1 MDTEQPKVRVVI
13 VDDEQLV
20 RMALRLIIDGE
31 PDLTVV
37 AEAADGNAALTVVDE
52 HRPDVVLMDV
62 RMPRRDGLS
71 ATRELL
77 TRRPAPHVLMLT
89 TFDSDDLVLG
99 ALRAGALG
107 FVLKDTHPPQI
118 LDAVRTVAGGNPV
131 LSPAATARVI
141 AAATGPRSA
150 HAADPTREAA
160 RNRLSTLTERE
171 RETARAIADADVVI
185 WAASLV
191 QADVL
196 EHAREGAEILDS
208 AVMSLE
214 DVVAVYERAARD
226 GLKVARIHSGD
237 PALWGGTQEQFD
249 RCAELGVETEI
260 VPGVSSFSAV
270 AAIAGRE
277 LTIPEVAQSVILT
290 RLGGG

>member
-1 MDTEQPKVRVVI
+1 MDTEQAKVRVVI

-37 AEAADGNAALTVVDE
+37 AEAADGNAALTAVDE
-52 HRPDVVLMDV
+52 HQPDVVLMDV
-62 RMPRRDGLS
+62 RMPGRDGLS

-77 TRRPAPHVLMLT
+77 TRRPAPRVLMLT

-141 AAATGPRSA
+141 AAATGPQSA
-150 HAADPTREAA
+150 HARDPSREAA
-160 RNRLSTLTERE
+160 RKQLSTLTERE
-171 RETARAIADADVVI
+171 RETARAIADGLGNPEIARRLRISVATVKAHTSNLFAKLAVENRVQI
-185 WAASLV
+185 ALLV
-191 QADVL
+191 RD
-196 EHAREGAEILDS
+196 AE
-208 AVMSLE
+208 
-214 DVVAVYERAARD
+214 
-226 GLKVARIHSGD
+226 K
-237 PALWGGTQEQFD
+237 
-249 RCAELGVETEI
+249 
-260 VPGVSSFSAV
+260 
-270 AAIAGRE
+270 
-277 LTIPEVAQSVILT
+277 
-290 RLGGG
+290 